1 VAQEAEAVSPLT
13 GRKTVKLLRC
23 PRATVSVQSI
33 HAQNDSINDVTSVA
47 VAEK

>member
-1 VAQEAEAVSPLT
+1 MAQEAEVVSPLT
-13 GRKTVKLLRC
+13 GRKTIKLLRC

-33 HAQNDSINDVTSVA
+33 HAHNDSINDVTSVK

>member
-1 VAQEAEAVSPLT
+1 MAQEAEAISPLM

-33 HAQNDSINDVTSVA
+33 HTQNDSINGVTSVTIS
-47 VAEK
+47 EK